1 MQSTHSLT
9 DFENHPLQSIMALF
23 LTKRDLYKEHNS
35 EKDKQGYFFY
45 RFRLFAANYHNFDN
59 SDASVYFMS
68 LYKYRAGEYDVCGGC
83 KMTSSAARYFKAR
96 HASAEA
102 ERAKIIDAFS
112 KKYRTTFNQKGV
124 EDPRL
129 FLGVTQIWNKL
140 DRAEEIVTK
149 SQWPDIRTRSYND
162 HTFKTPFPEKLEKHL
177 IPLTM
182 RNRAL
187 QKYKNEQMS
196 KSDKIYLPT
205 RPRGEEDEEPQTPSV
220 PISNPV
226 AFIRPSECDDDD
238 WL

>member
-1 MQSTHSLT
+1 MQFANLLA
-9 DFENHPLQSIMALF
+9 DLENHPLQSIMALF
-23 LTKRDLYKEHNS
+23 LTKHDLYKDHYS
-35 EKDKQGYFFY
+35 EKDKQGYFFN
-45 RFRLFAANYHNFDN
+45 RFRLFASNYYNFDN

-102 ERAKIIDAFS
+102 EREKIIDEFS
-112 KKYRTTFNQKGV
+112 KKYRTMFNQKGV

-140 DRAEEIVTK
+140 DRAEEIVAN
-149 SQWPDIRTRSYND
+149 SQWPDIRARSYND

-182 RNRAL
+182 RNRTL
-187 QKYKNEQMS
+187 QKYRNEQMS
-196 KSDKIYLPT
+196 KSDKIYLPI
-205 RPRGEEDEEPQTPSV
+205 RPCREEDEEPPTPSA
-220 PISNPV
+220 PISNQV
-226 AFIRPSECDDDD
+226 EFIRPPECDDDD